1 VHSSIVYVR
10 KPLLA
15 VLALTAGVLAIVL
28 LLVYGPGPHGAKASS
43 HAEAPLISQDP
54 RADNTDLYA
63 FVSPEDTSTV
73 TMIANYIP
81 LEAPASGPNFFS
93 FDDSVLYQIKIDQ
106 NGDGQADIGYQFRF
120 TTATRNPNTFLYN
133 TGPITSLSDASW
145 NRPQTYD
152 VTLVHFDKD
161 GNVEDGGTNK
171 PVVLGHDIPTPPD
184 NIGPRSTPNYDT
196 LAAAAVKTLPDT
208 GGIKVFAG
216 QRDDPFFVDL
226 GSIFDLAGL
235 RPFNPFHLL
244 PLGAAPGVDALKN
257 YNTHSIEIQ
266 VPIGQLA
273 QTPNKTIGIYA
284 SASRQKESVL
294 RNDGTKDGHGPWVQ
308 VSRLGNPLINEVV
321 IPLGDKDYWNRSDPS
336 GDSQFEHYY
345 SSPEVSRLENL
356 LYGML
361 PPTGPSNGHAGGA
374 LQKIDET
381 GRTDLDAILLTG
393 FKTANFDLNFTGS
406 TQADLL
412 RLNTD
417 FKPGVNGACPGG
429 TASAAP
435 QDRLGVVGPSVDLC
449 GYPNGRRLADDVID
463 IDLRVFAQGYGS
475 FLNTAFGLP
484 DKSPNDLLG
493 DGVDTN
499 DVSFSN
505 TFPYVASPHQGYEVP

>member
-1 VHSSIVYVR
+1 VHPSAAIAR

-15 VLALTAGVLAIVL
+15 VLALTAGALAIVF

-43 HAEAPLISQDP
+43 HAEAPLIGQDP

-63 FVSPEDTSTV
+63 FVSPENTNTV

-81 LEAPASGPNFFS
+81 LEAPASGPNFYS
-93 FDDSVLYQIKIDQ
+93 FDDSVLYEINVDN
-106 NGDGQADIGYQFRF
+106 NGDGQEDLSYQFRF
-120 TTATRNPNTFLYN
+120 NTATKDPTTFLYN
-133 TGPITSLSDASW
+133 KLPIGLNSDGTYANW
-145 NRPQTYD
+145 NRPQTYS
-152 VTLVHFDKD
+152 VTVVRSRNN
-161 GNVEDGGTNK
+161 GEDTTSQ
-171 PVVLGHDIPTPPD
+171 VLGRNIPTPPD
-184 NIGPRSTPNYDT
+184 NIGPRSTPNYNN
-196 LAAAAVKTLPDT
+196 LAAAAVKTLP

-235 RPFNPFHLL
+235 RGFNPFHLL
-244 PLGAAPGVDALKN
+244 PLGAAPGRDALKN

-266 VPIGQLA
+266 VPIAQLA
-273 QTPNKTIGIYA
+273 QAPNKNIGIYA
-284 SASRQKESVL
+284 SASRQKETVL
-294 RNDGTKDGHGPWVQ
+294 RKDGTKDGHGRWVQ

-321 IPLGDKDYWNRSDPS
+321 IPLGDKDHWNRSDPS
-336 GDSQFEHYY
+336 DDSQFEHNY
-345 SSPEVSRLENL
+345 SSPEVSALENL
-356 LYGML
+356 LYGM
-361 PPTGPSNGHAGGA
+361 GHANGA
-374 LQKIDET
+374 LQPIAEH
-381 GRTDLDAILLTG
+381 GRGDLDAILLTG
-393 FKTANFDLNFTGS
+393 FKTAAFNLNFTGS

-417 FKPGVNGACPGG
+417 IKPGVNGACPGG

-435 QDRLGVVGPSVDLC
+435 PDRLALLNADLC

-463 IDLRVFAQGYGS
+463 IDLRVFAQGYGA
-475 FLNTAFGLP
+475 FLNGAFQLP
-484 DKSPNDLLG
+484 NLTPNNQLG